1 MQPTEHKP
9 EQKKWSA
16 KKVVSYIGT
25 LLMILS
31 LVFIARKILNTGT
44 EELNLSLLT
53 SPLIIVGLLA
63 VALLEGL
70 GILGAGLNFRA
81 LLRNVSGIFVNR
93 KLAVKVYTES
103 NIYKYIPGG
112 VMYVAGRNRLA
123 VEVENLAHGKVV
135 LSTVLEGACMVIGV
149 VVVAAIFAFD
159 YSISYVRQLEI
170 LPVIMLIVGIA
181 LIIGAF
187 VLYFMRHRIGGGL
200 KRLTSNMETISWSV
214 IVKRVGFSILLMF
227 LYSVTFLLTLMLM
240 GQQLTFD
247 IGFAIIGLYLLS
259 WLAGFLTPGA
269 PSGIGVREVV
279 MLMFLGDFV
288 DPSVLV
294 AAMVM
299 HRILTV
305 IGDIFAY
312 TVAFAFAN
320 KGMTGID
327 SAG

>member
-1 MQPTEHKP
+1 MQSTEPKT

-16 KKVVSYIGT
+16 KKIVSYIGT
-25 LLMILS
+25 ALMIVS
-31 LVFIARKILNTGT
+31 IGFIARRIITTGT
-44 EELNLSLLT
+44 EQLDLSLLT
-53 SPLIIVGLLA
+53 NPWIIAGLLA
-63 VALLEGL
+63 VATMEGA
-70 GILGAGLNFRA
+70 GILAAGLNFRA

-93 KLAVKVYTES
+93 KLALKVYTEA

-123 VEVENLAHGKVV
+123 VEEENLAHGKVV
-135 LSTVLEGACMVIGV
+135 LATVLEGACMVIGV
-149 VVVAAIFAFD
+149 VVVAAVFSFD
-159 YSISYVRQLEI
+159 YSITYVRQLEI
-170 LPVIMLIVGIA
+170 LPVIMLIVG
-181 LIIGAF
+181 LVVVIGAF

-214 IVKRVGFSILLMF
+214 IIKRVGFSILLMF

-240 GQQLTFD
+240 GQELTFD

-288 DPSVLV
+288 DPSVLM

-305 IGDIFAY
+305 GGDVFAY
-312 TVAFAFAN
+312 VVALALA
-320 KGMTGID
+320 KKRT
-327 SAG
+327 A

>member
-1 MQPTEHKP
+1 MQSTGENTRKLN
-9 EQKKWSA
+9 A
-16 KKVVSYIGT
+16 KKIVSYMGT
-25 LLMILS
+25 ALMIVS
-31 LVFIARKILNTGT
+31 LGFIARRIIETGT
-44 EELNLSLLT
+44 EQLNLSLLT
-53 SPLIIVGLLA
+53 SPWVIAGLLG
-63 VALLEGL
+63 VATTEGL
-70 GILGAGLNFRA
+70 GILAAGLNFRA

-123 VEVENLAHGKVV
+123 VEVEDLAHGKVV
-135 LSTVLEGACMVIGV
+135 LSTVLEGATMVIGV
-149 VVVAAIFAFD
+149 VVVATVFAFD
-159 YSISYVRQLEI
+159 YSVTYVRQMEI
-170 LPVIMLIVGIA
+170 LPVIMLIVGLA
-181 LIIGAF
+181 LIVGAF

-200 KRLTSNMETISWSV
+200 KRLTGNMETISPSV
-214 IVKRVGFSILLMF
+214 IVKRVGFATVLMF

-240 GQQLTFD
+240 GQQLTFSL
-247 IGFAIIGLYLLS
+247 GFAIIGLYLLS

-288 DPSVLV
+288 DPSVLM

-305 IGDIFAY
+305 MGDVFAY
-312 TVAFAFAN
+312 VVAVLLA
-320 KGMTGID
+320 KKSSGY
-327 SAG
+327 AG

>member
-1 MQPTEHKP
+1 MQSTEQKP
-9 EQKKWSA
+9 EQKNRTA
-16 KKVVSYIGT
+16 KKIVSYIGT
-25 LLMILS
+25 ALMIVS
-31 LVFIARKILNTGT
+31 LGFIARRIIYTGT
-44 EELNLSLLT
+44 EQLNLALLT
-53 SPLIIVGLLA
+53 SPLIIAGLLG
-63 VALLEGL
+63 VAATEGL
-70 GILGAGLNFRA
+70 GILAAGLNFRA

-123 VEVENLAHGKVV
+123 VEVEDLAHGKVV

-149 VVVAAIFAFD
+149 VVVATIFAFD
-159 YSISYVRQLEI
+159 YSVTYIRQLEI
-170 LPVIMLIVGIA
+170 LPVIMLIVGFA
-181 LIIGAF
+181 LIVGAC

-214 IVKRVGFSILLMF
+214 IVKRVGFSIVLMF

-240 GQQLTFD
+240 GQELTFN

-288 DPSVLV
+288 DPSVLM

-305 IGDIFAY
+305 IGDVFAY
-312 TVAFAFAN
+312 VVAV
-320 KGMTGID
+320 GIAKKA
-327 SAG
+327 SGYAQ